1 MTDASAPAGGIAPEE
16 AETPPLSTG
25 YRTYALW
32 LLMFVYTLNFLD
44 RQIVNI
50 LAEDIKKDLHLA
62 DWQLGMMTGLAFALF
77 YTVLGLPIARLA
89 ERSNRPRII
98 AASIMVWSGF
108 TVLCGFAGNFWQL
121 VLARIGV
128 GVGEAGCTPAAHS
141 LITDYTPREK
151 RASAIAFYSIGTPL
165 GSLIGL
171 AMGGIIAD
179 AYGWQAAF
187 WIAGI
192 PGVLIGLICFFTLIE
207 TRGKQVAQIAARKAS
222 QIDFRVAL
230 KVLGNKK
237 TFWLIAFAAAIKA
250 FIGYGHAP
258 FTASFFFRNHADQI
272 TELAATIKAITGLS
286 LGPAGTVGIGLSA
299 VSGIAGIF
307 GVWLGGYIADRLGA
321 KDLRAYVIVPAI
333 ASLIVIP
340 IYIAAVTIGDA
351 RVAFLLLALP
361 AILGSLWYGPVYAT
375 AQSIVEP
382 VMRATTAAVLLFIIN
397 LVGLGLGPLFVGI
410 LSDVFAGNFLG
421 QTGLTLADCGKTM
434 LEANKAACAVAEAE
448 GLRWALI
455 WSMAPNLVAFALFW
469 MARKT
474 IREEMVS

>member
-1 MTDASAPAGGIAPEE
+1 MTDAAAPAEGLVAEE

-32 LLMFVYTLNFLD
+32 LLMLVYTLNFLD

-98 AASIMVWSGF
+98 AGSILVWSGF
-108 TVLCGFAGNFWQL
+108 TVLCGMAGNFWQL

-128 GVGEAGCTPAAHS
+128 GIGEAGCTPAAHS

-171 AMGGIIAD
+171 AMGGMIAD
-179 AYGWQAAF
+179 AYGWRAAF
-187 WIAGI
+187 LVAGA
-192 PGVLIGLICFFTLIE
+192 PGVIIGLVCFFTLIE
-207 TRGKQVAQIAARKAS
+207 TRGKLVAQVAARKAN
-222 QIDFRVAL
+222 QIDFKIAL
-230 KVLGNKK
+230 KVLVSKK

-272 TELAATIKAITGLS
+272 GELAASINALTGLS

-307 GVWLGGYIADRLGA
+307 GVWLGGFIADRLGA

-333 ASLIVIP
+333 ASIVVIP
-340 IYIAAVTIGDA
+340 IYIAAVTIHDA

-382 VMRATTAAVLLFIIN
+382 RMRATTAAVLLFIIN

-410 LSDVFAGNFLG
+410 LSDIFAGPLG
-421 QTGLTLADCGKTM
+421 MG
-434 LEANKAACAVAEAE
+434 EAE
-448 GLRWALI
+448 GLRWALV
-455 WSMAPNLVAFALFW
+455 WSMAFNLVAFTLFW
-469 MARKT
+469 LARKT

>member
-1 MTDASAPAGGIAPEE
+1 MTDAVAPAEGLVAEE
-16 AETPPLSTG
+16 AETPPLSAG

-50 LAEDIKKDLHLA
+50 LAEPIKRDLHLA

-98 AASIMVWSGF
+98 AASIIVWSGF
-108 TVLCGFAGNFWQL
+108 TFLCGQAGGFWQL

-141 LITDYTPREK
+141 LITDYTPRAK

-171 AMGGIIAD
+171 AMGGMIAD
-179 AYGWQAAF
+179 AYGWRTAF
-187 WIAGI
+187 MVAGA
-192 PGVLIGLICFFTLIE
+192 PGVLIGLLCFFTLVE
-207 TRGKQVAQIAARKAS
+207 TRGKLVAQVAARKAN
-222 QIDFRVAL
+222 QIDFRVAI
-230 KVLGNKK
+230 KVLTSKK

-272 TELAATIKAITGLS
+272 AELAASINAVTGLS

-299 VSGIAGIF
+299 VAGVAGIF
-307 GVWLGGYIADRLGA
+307 GVWLGGFIADRLGA

-333 ASLIVIP
+333 ASLAVIP
-340 IYIAAVTIGDA
+340 IYIAAVTVPDA

-382 VMRATTAAVLLFIIN
+382 RMRATTAAVLLFIIN

-410 LSDVFAGNFLG
+410 LSDVFAGPMAMG
-421 QTGLTLADCGKTM
+421 
-434 LEANKAACAVAEAE
+434 EAE

-455 WSMAPNLVAFALFW
+455 WSMAFNLIAFALFW